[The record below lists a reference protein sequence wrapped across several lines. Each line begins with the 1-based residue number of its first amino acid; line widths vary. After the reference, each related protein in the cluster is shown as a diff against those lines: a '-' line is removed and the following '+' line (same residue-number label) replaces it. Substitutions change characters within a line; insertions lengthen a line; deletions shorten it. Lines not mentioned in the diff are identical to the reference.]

1 MGYGK
6 GLCVLANTDKSSKQK
21 DILVLSDAC
30 ESFSACQ
37 WTLSIRPKEISGSL
51 KELRIKEESFEFYL
65 YCRKE
70 RSLIVATPCGLR

>member
-1 MGYGK
+1 MTWAEVGYGK

-37 WTLSIRPKEISGSL
+37 WTLSIRPKEISGSRR
-51 KELRIKEESFEFYL
+51 ELRIKEESLEFSCITGKNGVL
-65 YCRKE
+65 
-70 RSLIVATPCGLR
+70 S